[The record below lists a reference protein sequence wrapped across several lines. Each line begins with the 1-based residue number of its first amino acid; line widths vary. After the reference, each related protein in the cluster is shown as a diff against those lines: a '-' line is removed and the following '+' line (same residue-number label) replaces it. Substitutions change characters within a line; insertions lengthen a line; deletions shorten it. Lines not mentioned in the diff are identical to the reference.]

1 MSGARAPA
9 THLRVGILGA
19 SGYGGAGLIERL
31 LRHGGVQITA
41 VGSRQYQGQPIAA
54 CWPHLAGVLPE
65 LRFAGDE
72 EVIAACDVLFCAT
85 PHGATAGIVARARAA
100 GRAVVDLSADFRL
113 DAETYAT
120 WYGEHPHPELIAE
133 ARYGLVEL
141 HRDEL
146 AGCQLIASPGCNA
159 TAASLALA
167 PLAAAG
173 LLGSTAVVNVLTG
186 VSGAGRSPSQG
197 FHFPEMTDNARAYK
211 PSGTH
216 RHTAEIEATI
226 GRVKVDGKRLATHGE
241 HPPFTVSFTPH
252 VVPLSRGILATCTT
266 RPRDAELTDDA
277 LLEVLA
283 DYYRGD
289 PLIAV
294 QEELPTTKAVSGSDK
309 AVLSARYDAR
319 SRHIVAFCAIDNL
332 GKGAAGQAVQA
343 FNVANGFSET
353 EGLSLHG
360 VWP

>member
-1 MSGARAPA
+1 MSAR
-9 THLRVGILGA
+9 LSVGILGA

-31 LRHGGVQITA
+31 LRHPRVTITA
-41 VGSRQYQGQPIAA
+41 IGSRQYAGQELRA
-54 CWPHLAGVLPE
+54 CWPHLAGALPE
-65 LRFAGDE
+65 LRFSGDA
-72 EVIAACDVLFCAT
+72 EVIAACEVLFCAT
-85 PHGATAGIVARARAA
+85 PHGATAPLVKRALDA
-100 GRAVVDLSADFRL
+100 GCAVVDLSADFRL
-113 DAETYAT
+113 DAETYQT
-120 WYGEHPHPELIAE
+120 WYGAEHPHPELIAS

-146 AGCQLIASPGCNA
+146 VGCRLIASPGCNA

-173 LLGSTAVVNVLTG
+173 LLGSTAVANVLTG
-186 VSGAGRSPSQG
+186 VSGAGRSPTPG
-197 FHFPEMTDNARAYK
+197 FHFPEMHDNARAYK

-216 RHTAEIEATI
+216 RHTAEIEATL
-226 GRVKVDGKRLATHGE
+226 GRVKLDGKKLSTHTVHE
-241 HPPFTVSFTPH
+241 PFTVSFTPH

-266 RPRDAELTDDA
+266 RPRDTELSDA
-277 LLEVLA
+277 SLLGVIDE
-283 DYYRGD
+283 YYRGD
-289 PLIAV
+289 PLILV
-294 QEELPTTKAVSGSDK
+294 QEELPQTKAVLGSDK

-343 FNVANGFSET
+343 FNVANGFGET